1 MFPAFNQ
8 YPSMQWQGFQPQQR
22 QQILPQQQIVQVSGP
37 DSLYC
42 LQMAANS
49 SLLAMHQTAPIVY
62 CCQSDGAGKITV
74 TAYDIEPHKDEAV
87 ALKESV
93 DARITALE
101 STVTRLEEIINESN
115 SAKHNEQ

>member
-22 QQILPQQQIVQVSGP
+22 QMLPQQQIVQVSGP
-37 DSLYC
+37 DSLYG
-42 LQMAANS
+42 LQMAPNS

-62 CCQSDGAGKITV
+62 CCQSDGVGKITF
-74 TAYDIEPHKDEAV
+74 TAYDIEPHKDEAA
-87 ALKESV
+87 ALKESI

-101 STVTRLEEIINESN
+101 STVTRLEGIINEPN
-115 SAKHNEQ
+115 TAKHNEQ